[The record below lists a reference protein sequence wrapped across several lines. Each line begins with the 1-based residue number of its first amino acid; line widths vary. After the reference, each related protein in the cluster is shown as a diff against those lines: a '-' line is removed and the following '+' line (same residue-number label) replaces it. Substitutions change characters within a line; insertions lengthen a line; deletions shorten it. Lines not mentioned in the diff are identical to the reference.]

1 MADEDINNANRHV
14 IDMKE
19 VAGYEDAFF
28 LQIIAPETLKD
39 ILFVSTLVGA
49 LKTNIPLL
57 CNGQQAIPKDK
68 FIEMDLIMKMLMDF
82 ARCEEKAGTDL
93 GDGDT
98 GPEMDVSELE
108 EKVIKRQKTL
118 RELYL
123 VEYIVQI
130 LYFPFATKTYTL
142 SLIT

>member
-19 VAGYEDAFF
+19 EAGYEDAFF
-28 LQIIAPETLKD
+28 LQSVDPKTLKD

-49 LKTNIPLL
+49 LKRNIPLL
-57 CNGQQAIPKDK
+57 CNGSQTIPKDK
-68 FIEMDLIMKMLMDF
+68 FIEMDLIMKMLHDF
-82 ARCEEKAGTDL
+82 AKCEEKSANVM
-93 GDGDT
+93 GDGSG
-98 GPEMDVSELE
+98 GPELDLAELE
-108 EKVIKRQKTL
+108 EKIFRRQKTL

-142 SLIT
+142 S

>member
-19 VAGYEDAFF
+19 EAGYEDAFF
-28 LQIIAPETLKD
+28 LQSVDPKTLKD

-49 LKTNIPLL
+49 LKRNIPLL
-57 CNGQQAIPKDK
+57 CNGSQTIPKDK
-68 FIEMDLIMKMLMDF
+68 FIEMDLIMKMLQDF
-82 ARCEEKAGTDL
+82 AKCEEKSANDM
-93 GDGDT
+93 GDGSG
-98 GPEMDVSELE
+98 GPELDLAELE
-108 EKVIKRQKTL
+108 EKIIRRQKTL

-142 SLIT
+142 S